1 MITAPKYDFRHFTQ
15 VPSLAL
21 VLKYGALFLFLEV
34 VEVVGLDRTGARKL
48 KSSWRSKASCARLT
62 RHIPKYTWIHQTS
75 KES

>member
-1 MITAPKYDFRHFTQ
+1 
-15 VPSLAL
+15 
-21 VLKYGALFLFLEV
+21 LFLFLEV